1 MLARFMMSKTFI
13 GFSRSA
19 VRIFSR
25 SVIAVPRFGDADVA
39 QQICEFARSENN
51 LLSAYYAKMD
61 NWIASPGL
69 QPPTK
74 TWLYSIVEVDA
85 VAASMITV
93 RVLVEIFKA
102 HEAMGS
108 GIMGLS
114 SQFVS
119 PVRPG
124 SGECLIE

>member
-51 LLSAYYAKMD
+51 SLVGLLRENGQLDCVAGPAAAKLRL
-61 NWIASPGL
+61 G
-69 QPPTK
+69 
-74 TWLYSIVEVDA
+74 YSIVEVDA

-114 SQFVS
+114 SQFVL
-119 PVRPG
+119 PVRRGP
-124 SGECLIE
+124 GECLIE

>member
-51 LLSAYYAKMD
+51 SLVGLLRENGQLDCVAGPAAAKLRLGY
-61 NWIASPGL
+61 IALLNLTPSRHRSEEHTSEL
-69 QPPTK
+69 Q
-74 TWLYSIVEVDA
+74 S
-85 VAASMITV
+85 
-93 RVLVEIFKA
+93 
-102 HEAMGS
+102 
-108 GIMGLS
+108 
-114 SQFVS
+114 
-119 PVRPG
+119 
-124 SGECLIE
+124 

>member
-1 MLARFMMSKTFI
+1 VRLESFLDQSLRFLASATPTLRSK
-13 GFSRSA
+13 SA
-19 VRIFSR
+19 NLQGRKI
-25 SVIAVPRFGDADVA
+25 I
-39 QQICEFARSENN
+39 

-61 NWIASPGL
+61 NWIASPACSR
-69 QPPTK
+69 QTK

>member
-1 MLARFMMSKTFI
+1 MLACFMMSKTFI

-25 SVIAVPRFGDADVA
+25 SVIAVPRFGNADVA

-51 LLSAYYAKMD
+51 SLVGLLREIVQLDCVAWPAAAKLRL
-61 NWIASPGL
+61 G
-69 QPPTK
+69 
-74 TWLYSIVEVDA
+74 YSIVEVDA

-93 RVLVEIFKA
+93 RVFVEIFKA

-114 SQFVS
+114 SQFVLPVS
-119 PVRPG
+119 PGP
-124 SGECLIE
+124 GECLIE

>member
-51 LLSAYYAKMD
+51 SLVGLLRENEQLDCVLGPAAAKLRL
-61 NWIASPGL
+61 G
-69 QPPTK
+69 
-74 TWLYSIVEVDA
+74 YSIVEVDA
-85 VAASMITV
+85 VAIV

-114 SQFVS
+114 SQIV
-119 PVRPG
+119 
-124 SGECLIE
+124 L

>member
-51 LLSAYYAKMD
+51 SLVGLLRENGQLDCVAGPAAAKLRLGY
-61 NWIASPGL
+61 I
-69 QPPTK
+69 
-74 TWLYSIVEVDA
+74 IVEVDA

-93 RVLVEIFKA
+93 RALVEIFKA